1 MVCMTQQSSS
11 LTIDLVG
18 AFLKKS
24 AQVGFFVG
32 VFYLGASYHQ
42 EFARWERNALYHHLK
57 VEEGYFPDPEG
68 LEFLVK
74 INERG
79 NIVPYLYHQSSGTS
93 VPITNAL
100 MEQYGKNG
108 NKSER

>member
-1 MVCMTQQSSS
+1 MRSEEECA
-11 LTIDLVG
+11 G
-18 AFLKKS
+18 WFLC
-24 AQVGFFVG
+24 G
-32 VFYLGASYHQ
+32 VFTERRYQ
-42 EFARWERNALYHHLK
+42 EFARWERNALYHLK